1 MVVLLATKE
10 EIDKELKPI
19 IDKYI
24 KKGEFRP
31 KGEWVEIFAENIV
44 TNKTMGKAIG
54 CSKCYCPKPKVADN
68 YCPFCGADMRGEE

>member
-44 TNKTMGKAIG
+44 TNNCNT
-54 CSKCYCPKPKVADN
+54 SRQLP
-68 YCPFCGADMRGEE
+68 